1 MLSYRMNYMV
11 SFVSAA
17 LLIIGLAGN
26 GFEMRKTRASTIKD
40 EDMASKNMFMNKRN
54 FKWYAFI
61 GAALVLMAIGNIYT

>member
-1 MLSYRMNYMV
+1 MSYIV
-11 SFVSAA
+11 SFAAAA

-26 GFEMRKTRASTIKD
+26 GFEMRKIRASTMKD

-61 GAALVLMAIGNIYT
+61 GAALVLMAIGNAYT